1 MGASAYD
8 VIVQYQNQIQGDTI
22 IEIGSARGEGSTN
35 FFINYTQQSGQKFY
49 TVDIRQDVI
58 DFYNSKR
65 LPHVRAINDNHDKF
79 ENIIGSNICFA
90 YLDSFD
96 YIPPDDSINHQ
107 WMKDMIEDYKNRN
120 PNNPNLWLTNENSAQ
135 HHLNRTQRLLPLMSD
150 QSIFLFDDTFI
161 PSTLKHVTWFR
172 DSYDPNSEAYTSWQG
187 KGATAVPLLI
197 QNGWKVLPRLER
209 PGRDDYVALSNF

>member
-8 VIVQYQNQIQGDTI
+8 IIVHYQHDIQGQSI
-22 IEIGSARGEGSTN
+22 VEIGTSRGEGSTN
-35 FFINYTQQSGQKFY
+35 FFINYTQQSRQNFY
-49 TVDIRQDVI
+49 TVDVRSKVI
-58 DFYNSKR
+58 DYYNSKHIS
-65 LPHVRAINDNHDKF
+65 HVLAINDEQENF
-79 ENIIGSNICFA
+79 ENLIKPKVCFA

-120 PNNPNLWLTNENSAQ
+120 PNNPELWLTNENSAR
-135 HHLNRTQRLLPLMSD
+135 HHLEITQRLLPLMSD

-161 PSTLKHVTWFR
+161 PATLQHVGWFKNA
-172 DSYDPNSEAYTSWQG
+172 YDPNSEEYTSWQG
-187 KGATAVPLLI
+187 KGATAVPFLMK
-197 QNGWKVLPRLER
+197 NGWKVLPRLQR